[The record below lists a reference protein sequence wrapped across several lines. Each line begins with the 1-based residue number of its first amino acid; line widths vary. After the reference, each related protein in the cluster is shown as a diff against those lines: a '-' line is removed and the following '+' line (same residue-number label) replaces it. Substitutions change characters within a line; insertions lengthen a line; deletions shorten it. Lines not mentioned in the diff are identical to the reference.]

1 MCVCNISL
9 YGFSPFHHKAL
20 VSANTFKF
28 WNLFSLSCLA
38 QKSGMNTIRSR
49 GFFFLF
55 FFMLSWD
62 YAQILILNNIPP
74 SKPNGKPPSQAHS
87 VEAAW
92 KNVDSTSR
100 RWFNVWWMLD
110 QLCLPN
116 WQALSVPKPRL
127 LCWILNSLTSRQ
139 KLFYRSDKSCS
150 NCWKTKT

>member
-9 YGFSPFHHKAL
+9 YGLSPFHHKAL

-28 WNLFSLSCLA
+28 WNLLFSVLSGT
-38 QKSGMNTIRSR
+38 KIRNEYNQVPRLYFFSR
-49 GFFFLF
+49 
-55 FFMLSWD
+55 S
-62 YAQILILNNIPP
+62 AEILLKFWYWIIFRPQNQMGNRPVRHTVL
-74 SKPNGKPPSQAHS
+74 KQL
-87 VEAAW
+87 E

-100 RWFNVWWMLD
+100 RWFKVGWMLD

-116 WQALSVPKPRL
+116 WQALSVAKLRL

-139 KLFYRSDKSCS
+139 KLFYRFDKSCS